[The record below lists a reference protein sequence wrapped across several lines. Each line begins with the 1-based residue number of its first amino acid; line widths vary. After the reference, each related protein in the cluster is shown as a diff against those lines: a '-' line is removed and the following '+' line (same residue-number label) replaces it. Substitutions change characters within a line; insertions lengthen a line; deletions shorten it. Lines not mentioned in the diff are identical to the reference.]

1 MKGKLKGKRY
11 RWNPPWDLL
20 LFYLVSVAYVQ
31 GHESVQDTFVKS
43 SIVIHFWRWT
53 IILRNLRKMWSS
65 AVTAVVVAGLELD
78 TKYWCALQ
86 WWKISWNHT
95 ETTKDESSSHVWTP
109 ASPGLNL
116 LWHKA
121 DCDHYGSE
129 CGARSSAQWSHC
141 LVTLAWSV
149 FTILLQANFSRLTT
163 FPSSVIGCGPF
174 SEFVK
179 PLKE

>member
-1 MKGKLKGKRY
+1 MKGKLEGKRY
-11 RWNPPWDLL
+11 RWNSLGPL

-43 SIVIHFWRWT
+43 SIVIHFLRWIT
-53 IILRNLRKMWSS
+53 YYSSQLKKMWSS
-65 AVTAVVVAGLELD
+65 AATAAAAEGLELD
-78 TKYWCALQ
+78 TKNWCALQ

-121 DCDHYGSE
+121 DCDDYGSKW
-129 CGARSSAQWSHC
+129 GARSGAQWSQM
-141 LVTLAWSV
+141 A
-149 FTILLQANFSRLTT
+149 TIRL
-163 FPSSVIGCGPF
+163 
-174 SEFVK
+174 K
-179 PLKE
+179 